1 MGTAQNED
9 EAMVVLA
16 LGLLR
21 HATLARQCVVGRL
34 SSRAQLSTSG
44 DGKVSSARMWVV
56 EASGNPTGPS

>member
-34 SSRAQLSTSG
+34 SSWAQLLTSG